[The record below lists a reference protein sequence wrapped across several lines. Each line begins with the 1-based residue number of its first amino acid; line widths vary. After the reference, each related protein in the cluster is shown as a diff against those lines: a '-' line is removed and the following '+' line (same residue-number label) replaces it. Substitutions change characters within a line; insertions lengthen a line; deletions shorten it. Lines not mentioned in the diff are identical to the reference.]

1 MKKDT
6 MVRVIA
12 DDGQEQT
19 FSCEELGIKSPAT
32 EKAFRKAIEKAG
44 YSLSSTTL
52 EAVR

>member
-44 YSLSSTTL
+44 YSLKTAAV